1 MSAPTSPTNPPVA
14 PERAPVGSFTPGSG
28 RRYVP
33 GLRWWICG
41 LLFFAT
47 TINYV
52 DRQSLSVL
60 KTMLEKQMNWSEAD
74 YGWIQFAFT
83 AAYAAFPSIAGRVMD
98 SVGVKAG
105 LAIALVAWSTM
116 SMLTALARGTIG
128 FAVARFF
135 LGAAEAGNFPASI
148 KAIGQWF
155 PQRERALAT
164 GLFNSG
170 TNVGVMVSFIT
181 VMIAEGFGWQFAF
194 IAIGAIGFIWLVF
207 WQTLYHPPE
216 KHPKLSP
223 EELAHIKSDQA
234 QNQEKLN
241 LHWTTLLRFKQIW
254 PFLLG
259 KLLTDPVWWF
269 YLYWLPSFLAKERG
283 QDILKSAYLLT
294 GIYTAASFGSVA
306 GGWLSGALIK
316 RGWRI
321 ATARYAAMG
330 IAAVCAPF
338 AILAYYTNNFTLCLV
353 LLGVVTAAHQAWSAN
368 LFTTSTD
375 LFPSKVAG
383 SVVGLGATT
392 GGLGGMF
399 LTLLAAM
406 SIQWVGNQ
414 SVVFVWAGLM
424 HPLSLLIFW
433 LVLGRDFQMADVD
446 AALETDKIS
455 KPLAVAGGLLI
466 SLGLI
471 LVAVIWQNWEVC
483 VRAAKLAGAAQAA
496 TAAVGV
502 ALVGLTL
509 LYAGLRTSPRVAVR

>member
-1 MSAPTSPTNPPVA
+1 MASEHVPASSQSA
-14 PERAPVGSFTPGSG
+14 

-52 DRQSLSVL
+52 DRNSLSVL
-60 KTMLEKQMNWSEAD
+60 KTMLERDLGWSEAD

-83 AAYAAFPSIAGRVMD
+83 AAYAAFPSIAGRVID
-98 SVGVKAG
+98 SMGVKFG

-116 SMLTALARGTIG
+116 SILTALARGTIG

-170 TNVGVMVSFIT
+170 TNVGVMVSFLT
-181 VMIAEGFGWQFAF
+181 VMMAESWGWQWAF
-194 IAIGAIGFIWLVF
+194 VTIGAIGFLWLIA
-207 WQTLYHPPE
+207 WQVLFHLPE

-223 EELAHIKSDQA
+223 DELAHIKSDQA

-241 LHWTTLLRFKQIW
+241 LHWTALLRFRQIW
-254 PFLLG
+254 PFLVG

-269 YLYWLPSFLAKERG
+269 YLYWLPSYLNKERG
-283 QDILKSAYLLT
+283 QNILGSAFLLT
-294 GIYTAASFGSVA
+294 GIYTAASFGSIA
-306 GGWLSGALIK
+306 GGWLSGHLIN
-316 RGWRI
+316 RGWRV
-321 ATARYAAMG
+321 ASARYAAMG

-338 AILAYYTNNFTLCLV
+338 AILAYYTDSFTLCIILI
-353 LLGVVTAAHQAWSAN
+353 GVVTAAHQCWSAN
-368 LFTTSTD
+368 LFTSATD
-375 LFPSKVAG
+375 LFPSKVTG

-392 GGLGGMF
+392 GGIGGMF

-414 SVVFVWAGLM
+414 SVVFVWAGMM
-424 HPLSLLIFW
+424 HPLALLIFW
-433 LVLGRDFQMADVD
+433 FTLGRDFKMANVD
-446 AALETDKIS
+446 ALQDLTRKSQPLIIAGTILIAVGLALC
-455 KPLAVAGGLLI
+455 
-466 SLGLI
+466 GLI
-471 LVAVIWQNWEVC
+471 YANWEASVA
-483 VRAAKLAGAAQAA
+483 AAKLAGAAQAA
-496 TAAVGV
+496 TAAAGV
-502 ALVGLTL
+502 ALIGGVLF
-509 LYAGLRTSPRVAVR
+509 YAGQSRKTVTSAA